1 MYNNTMLKTIEK
13 TIARVLTNKKL
24 TLALAESCTG
34 GLVADSLTNIP
45 GSSKYFILGI
55 VAYSNEAKVKLLN
68 IPGDILKQHGAVSKE
83 TALMLAQNVKRLG
96 QTDVGLGIT
105 GIAGPGGA
113 TPSKPVGLVFIA
125 VSLGHYNYFK
135 KFNFSGNRLKIKRSA
150 KDAALHLLLE
160 CL

>member
-1 MYNNTMLKTIEK
+1 MIEK
-13 TIARVLTNKKL
+13 TVARILTQKKL

-55 VAYSNEAKVKLLN
+55 VAYSNETKIRLLN
-68 IPGDILKQHGAVSKE
+68 VPREALVQHGAVSKE
-83 TALMLAQNVKRLG
+83 IALLLAQNVKRLG
-96 QTDVGLGIT
+96 QADVGLGIT

-113 TPSKPVGLVFIA
+113 SSSKPVGIIFIA
-125 VSLGHYNYFK
+125 VSLGHHNYFK
-135 KFNFSGNRLKIKRSA
+135 KFKFSGTRLKIKRLA
-150 KDAALHLLLE
+150 KDSALALLLE